1 MDVDK
6 IFKCMTTQNMLQYYA
21 VLYETLL
28 TTIFDGCTKAR
39 EIATGQHNRVTQTIT
54 ILDLKHIKLGNA
66 SKAYDFVKPVS
77 AMAQNNYP
85 EILGK

>member
-6 IFKCMTTQNMLQYYA
+6 IFKVMETEQLLNYYA

-28 TTIFDGCTKAR
+28 TTIFDGCSKAR
-39 EIATGQHNRVTQTIT
+39 QNATGEHNKVTQTVT

-66 SKAYDFVKPVS
+66 GKAYDFVKPVS

-85 EILGK
+85 

>member
-1 MDVDK
+1 MIDVDK
-6 IFKCMTTQNMLQYYA
+6 IFKVMDTQNLLQYYA

-39 EIATGQHNRVTQTIT
+39 EQATGQHNKVAQTIT
-54 ILDLKHIKLGNA
+54 ILDMKNVKLGSA

-77 AMAQNNYP
+77 AMAQDNYP
-85 EILGK
+85 